1 MAAPTFWWRSRQDR
15 EWLACTR
22 CPRTSPWCALG
33 VQERR
38 PGVHSA
44 GSGRRQT
51 VPVHILVADDDH
63 AVRESLRR
71 SLAFNGYEVTTA
83 NDGQEALEVLD
94 ATSPDL
100 VLLDVNMPR
109 LDGLETC
116 RRMRAAGTIASF
128 LALGGLIAGRIGPA
142 MTDLDLYPVAA
153 ATVAIGVLM
162 LAFSE
167 WQMRRVAAWIP
178 LTFALSLVVGS
189 IGTFVAGTSALFILS
204 GILFGCAFAAMTI
217 SVL

>member
-1 MAAPTFWWRSRQDR
+1 MTRVARLWDR
-15 EWLACTR
+15 GI
-22 CPRTSPWCALG
+22 RTGAVVG
-33 VQERR
+33 
-38 PGVHSA
+38 
-44 GSGRRQT
+44 T
-51 VPVHILVADDDH
+51 VGG
-63 AVRESLRR
+63 AV
-71 SLAFNGYEVTTA
+71 
-83 NDGQEALEVLD
+83 
-94 ATSPDL
+94 
-100 VLLDVNMPR
+100 
-109 LDGLETC
+109 
-116 RRMRAAGTIASF
+116 RAAGSFAPRLIASDDARAWLYVGIDICLALGLVSLYLAHRQGMRRAGILGSF
-128 LALGGLIAGRIGPA
+128 LGLGGLIAGRIGPA

-167 WQMRRVAAWIP
+167 WQMRRVPAWIP